1 LTPERPIRVLLADDH
16 VLLRAGVA
24 AVIDQQADME
34 VVAEASN
41 GREVVELHRR
51 HRPDVTVMDLRMP
64 GLSGDEATAAIRTE
78 DPQARVIVLTIHKG
92 DEAVHRAIEAG
103 ARGYLL
109 KDVPSH
115 ELVAAIRTV
124 HAGQRCIP
132 PAVAEKLA
140 ERLGY
145 EPLSERETT
154 VVALAARGLSNRQI
168 ADQLRTTENA
178 VKHVFTGVLAKLA
191 ARDRAHAVALAVER
205 NIIDLDDID
214 LKNG

>member
-1 LTPERPIRVLLADDH
+1 LTPEGPIRVLLADDH

-24 AVIDQQADME
+24 AVIDQQPDME

-41 GREVVELHRR
+41 GREVVELHRV

-78 DPQARVIVLTIHKG
+78 SPEARVIVLTIHKG

-145 EPLSERETT
+145 EPLSERERA

-168 ADQLRTTENA
+168 ADRQSTTENA
-178 VKHVFTGVLAKLA
+178 VKHVFTGVLAKLG

-214 LKNG
+214 LKSG